1 MQCNVE
7 PQCSGNTDFLKFS
20 VLGNLRCAQE
30 TRWLRVA
37 WWTRAFESRSSNW
50 IIPNTAHAQ
59 SVDYLRVRRCM
70 YGHAILITQI
80 PWVYVSVHRATRR
93 SVLEVP
99 QHMSDFQNRKLS
111 KNFPTKNTSWYL
123 LMRERD
129 KRLTWPKRI
138 WRFHSESVRG
148 SLMRVR
154 FVRWD
159 CTQ

>member
-1 MQCNVE
+1 MGIALCFVGIFFF
-7 PQCSGNTDFLKFS
+7 SGQSD
-20 VLGNLRCAQE
+20 V
-30 TRWLRVA
+30 
-37 WWTRAFESRSSNW
+37 RSGTSMPPCCVVNAITLYTLIHW
-50 IIPNTAHAQ
+50 IISNTAHAQ

-99 QHMSDFQNRKLS
+99 QHMSDYQNRKLS

-148 SLMRVR
+148 SLMRER